1 MTLFCIGDIQGCDE
15 ALERL
20 LSHIGFSPSRDTAYL
35 LGDLVNR
42 GPDSLAVLRRCFALE
57 GALRPL
63 LGNHDLHLLASAQG
77 IRPLGRR
84 DTLEAILQAPDR
96 HKLLHWLRCQP
107 LAYRHEY
114 VGESLFM
121 VHAGLLPHWTTH
133 DALGY
138 AAEVQDALRSAQWV
152 DFLQSMYGN
161 KPTRWH
167 DDLQRSA
174 FARHH
179 QCPDAAA
186 LLHARWGYRLRLYR
200 PPRRCPSGLAA
211 VVRCPPPTQRRRF
224 DCLWALVHA
233 GLDESPRS
241 AGTRYRLR
249 LGGAFKR
256 RRLWCDAGRSHPLPS
271 DLPRSANA
279 RGLSLWEALQHGRLN
294 PLNPSKCY

>member
-1 MTLFCIGDIQGCDE
+1 MTLYCIGDIQGCDE

-167 DDLQRSA
+167 DDLQG
-174 FARHH
+174 
-179 QCPDAAA
+179 AA
-186 LLHARWGYRLRLYR
+186 RLRVITNALTR
-200 PPRRCPSGLAA
+200 L
-211 VVRCPPPTQRRRF
+211 RF
-224 DCLWALVHA
+224 CAPDGAIDCACTDHPDDAPA
-233 GLDESPRS
+233 GLLPWFDVPHRRS
-241 AGTRYRLR
+241 AGSLIAFGHWST
-249 LGGAFKR
+249 LGWMNRPDLLALDTGCVWGGHLSAVGFGATLADR
-256 RRLWCDAGRSHPLPS
+256 TLYQVACPAAQTPGD
-271 DLPRSANA
+271 
-279 RGLSLWEALQHGRLN
+279 
-294 PLNPSKCY
+294 